1 MHSGGGNRRSCGSVS
16 RFGHPRINARLPAS
30 RGLSQAAASFVA
42 SRCQDIH
49 RTPLRAW
56 PRLPIAVHHW
66 AALHP
71 TRKTRRAGRTSA
83 TPPGRGG
90 GGRCL
95 PTVPTLAGKDRRPA
109 GNGPTIAKKGARR
122 RPPDGKHCSG
132 ATGRGNGRHAPRGGD
147 HPGCRGGRRGSGQF
161 PSRPTEP
168 RHRWADRPDGTE
180 LAFFL
185 EPQIFNCQRAT
196 FVFGL
201 RLRTNSPAECG

>member
-1 MHSGGGNRRSCGSVS
+1 MHSAGDNRRSCGSVS

-66 AALHP
+66 AATHP
-71 TRKTRRAGRTSA
+71 TPPENTPGEQDRSGPARAWRGRTMLA
-83 TPPGRGG
+83 DG
-90 GGRCL
+90 
-95 PTVPTLAGKDRRPA
+95 PTLRLSRRPA

-132 ATGRGNGRHAPRGGD
+132 APSRGNGRTL
-147 HPGCRGGRRGSGQF
+147 PGVGITPDAGADVADPAEQPHTRRS
-161 PSRPTEP
+161 P
-168 RHRWADRPDGTE
+168 RHRWADRSGKR
-180 LAFFL
+180 LL
-185 EPQIFNCQRAT
+185 
-196 FVFGL
+196 GL
-201 RLRTNSPAECG
+201 LP